1 MELIYNKIL
10 NILKTGQIAALCTVV
25 STKGSTPL
33 KTGAK
38 MIVWENGSI
47 FGTIGGGPLEHDT
60 VQDAVHVIKNKRP
73 QLFLHN
79 LKVQHEMCCGG
90 SMEIYIEPLMPAK
103 KLFMFGGGHVGK
115 AIVKHALDLDFEI
128 TVIDSREDIFN
139 DWGFTGFRKVT
150 GDYPKM
156 LPTLPF
162 DNNTFIVIATLDH
175 PTDNEVLAFCISRPH
190 CYLGMIGSKKKVAT
204 MKENLLSQGIAS
216 EEELS
221 RVDMPIGLDIN
232 AVTADEIAV
241 SIVAKL
247 ILEKNKAA
255 K

>member
-1 MELIYNKIL
+1 MESIYNKIL
-10 NILKTGQIAALCTVV
+10 EILSQGEKAALCTVV

-38 MIVWENGSI
+38 MIVWENGRI
-47 FGTIGGGPLEHDT
+47 FGTIGGGPLEHST
-60 VQDAVHVIKNKRP
+60 VKDAIQVIKKKSP

-90 SMEIYIEPLMPAK
+90 SMEIYIEPLMPSK

-115 AIVKHALDLDFEI
+115 AVVKHALDLDFEI
-128 TVIDSREDIFN
+128 TVIDSREEIFS
-139 DWGFTGFRKVT
+139 DWTFTGYQKVT
-150 GDYPKM
+150 GDFPKVM
-156 LPTLPF
+156 PSLPY

-175 PTDNEVLAFCISRPH
+175 PTDNEVLAFCIHKPH
-190 CYLGMIGSKKKVAT
+190 YYLGMIGSKKKVAT
-204 MKENLLSQGIAS
+204 MKENLISEGIAT

-232 AVTADEIAV
+232 AVTADEIAI

-247 ILEKNKAA
+247 IREKNK
-255 K
+255 

>member
-1 MELIYNKIL
+1 MELIYDKIL
-10 NILKTGQIAALCTVV
+10 EILNTGEAAALCTVV

-38 MIVWENGSI
+38 MIVRGDGSI
-47 FGTIGGGPLEHDT
+47 FGTIGGGPVEFAT
-60 VQDAVHVIKNKRP
+60 VNDAIQVIKNKQP
-73 QLFLHN
+73 QLFVHN

-90 SMEIYIEPLMPAK
+90 SMEIYIEPIMPLK

-115 AIVKHALDLDFEI
+115 AVVKHALDLDFEI
-128 TVIDSREDIFN
+128 TVIDSREDIFS
-139 DWGFTGFRKVT
+139 DWGFTGYRKVA
-150 GDYPKM
+150 GDFPKV
-156 LPTLPF
+156 LPSLPY

-190 CYLGMIGSKKKVAT
+190 AYLGMIGSKKKVAT
-204 MKENLLSQGIAS
+204 MKENLMSQGIAT

-221 RVDMPIGLDIN
+221 RVDMPIGLEIN

-247 ILEKNKAA
+247 IREKNK
-255 K
+255 

>member
-1 MELIYNKIL
+1 MELIFNKIL
-10 NILKTGQIAALCTVV
+10 EILKTGEVAALCTVV

-38 MIVWENGSI
+38 MIVWGNGSI
-47 FGTIGGGPLEHDT
+47 FGTIGGGPLEHAT
-60 VQDAVHVIKNKRP
+60 VENAIGVIKDKRP
-73 QLFLHN
+73 QLFVHN
-79 LKVQHEMCCGG
+79 LQVQHNMCCGG
-90 SMEIYIEPLMPAK
+90 SMEIYIEPLMPLK

-115 AIVKHALDLDFEI
+115 AVVKHALDLDFEI
-128 TVIDSREDIFN
+128 TVIDSREEIFN
-139 DWGFTGFRKVT
+139 DWDFSGYRKVT
-150 GDYPKM
+150 GDYPKT
-156 LPTLPF
+156 LPTLPYD
-162 DNNTFIVIATLDH
+162 DNTYIVIATMDH

-204 MKENLLSQGIAS
+204 MKENLISQGIAT

-232 AVTADEIAV
+232 AVTADEIAI

-247 ILEKNKAA
+247 IREKNK
-255 K
+255 